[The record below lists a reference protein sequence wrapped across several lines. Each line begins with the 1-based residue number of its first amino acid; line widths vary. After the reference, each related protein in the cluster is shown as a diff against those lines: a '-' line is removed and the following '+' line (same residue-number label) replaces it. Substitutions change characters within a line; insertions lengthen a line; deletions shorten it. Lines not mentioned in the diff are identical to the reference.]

1 MKSKLKT
8 MISVLLSVIMIFA
21 MTVVSNADEIDLY
34 NGYIDT
40 LENGTALV
48 SDLYDD
54 SNINTNEGSFS
65 TGK

>member
-34 NGYIDT
+34 NG
-40 LENGTALV
+40 
-48 SDLYDD
+48 
-54 SNINTNEGSFS
+54 
-65 TGK
+65 